1 MPKRRNIL
9 VVSDQQ
15 LITEFKCLFRY
26 GFNVFFLPPKEAF
39 SFFLNSEIDF
49 VFVFTDNE
57 GIEREKIERVLH
69 DIEFFAGED
78 VKIFCLGFMENGKGI
93 KEDYIQLPLDSQK
106 LLDIVKC

>member
-49 VFVFTDNE
+49 VFVFMNNNE
-57 GIEREKIERVLH
+57 IEKNERVLH

-78 VKIFCLGFMENGKGI
+78 VEIFCLGFMENGKGI
-93 KEDYIQLPLDSQK
+93 KENYIQLPLDSQK